1 MLVNNAVKAL
11 HKKRK
16 HQMTQNL
23 NVNMSKASML
33 KYQALW
39 YSSFIAVYIW
49 FSYWVAYDFF
59 VWHKPIAE
67 VNLANYVGAIASIVF
82 MWAGTKIWK
91 RNRIK
96 AASPQQSLLPQKPT
110 PQPIPQP
117 TQKAVPAAVPANSA
131 CTHYLGYLHQR
142 QKSQEI
148 PAECLTCENV
158 IQCMDSTNLPAF
170 TLPVL
175 SPFTP

>member
-23 NVNMSKASML
+23 SVNTSEASML
-33 KYQALW
+33 KYRALW

-49 FSYWVAYDFF
+49 FLYWVAYDFF
-59 VWHKPIAE
+59 VWQKPIAE
-67 VNLANYVGAIASIVF
+67 VNPINYVGSIAAIAF

-96 AASPQQSLLPQKPT
+96 AASPQQKLLPQQP

-117 TQKAVPAAVPANSA
+117 THKTVPAAVPANSA
-131 CTHYLGYLHQR
+131 CAHYLGYLHQR

-148 PAECLTCENV
+148 PAECFTCEHV
-158 IQCMDSTNLPAF
+158 IQCMGSTN
-170 TLPVL
+170 
-175 SPFTP
+175 

>member
-1 MLVNNAVKAL
+1 MLVNNAVKTL

-23 NVNMSKASML
+23 SVKISTASTL

-49 FSYWVAYDFF
+49 FLYWVAYDFF
-59 VWHKPIAE
+59 VWQKPIAE
-67 VNLANYVGAIASIVF
+67 VNPINYVGSIAAIAF

-91 RNRIK
+91 RNRTK
-96 AASPQQSLLPQKPT
+96 AASPQQKLLPQQP

-117 TQKAVPAAVPANSA
+117 TQKPIPQQPPKKPVPAAVPANSA
-131 CTHYLGYLHQR
+131 CAHYLGYLHQR

-158 IQCMDSTNLPAF
+158 IQCMGSTN
-170 TLPVL
+170 
-175 SPFTP
+175 

>member
-23 NVNMSKASML
+23 SVNTSKASML

-49 FSYWVAYDFF
+49 FLYWIAYDFF
-59 VWHKPIAE
+59 VWQKPIAE
-67 VNLANYVGAIASIVF
+67 VNPINYVGAIAAIAF
-82 MWAGTKIWK
+82 MWAGTKILK

-96 AASPQQSLLPQKPT
+96 AASPQQKLLPQQP

-117 TQKAVPAAVPANSA
+117 TQKPILQQPPQKTVPAAVPANSA
-131 CTHYLGYLHQR
+131 CAHYLGYLHQR
-142 QKSQEI
+142 PKSQEI
-148 PAECLTCENV
+148 PAECFTCEHV
-158 IQCMDSTNLPAF
+158 IQCMGSTN
-170 TLPVL
+170 
-175 SPFTP
+175 

>member
-23 NVNMSKASML
+23 SVNISAASML

-39 YSSFIAVYIW
+39 YSSFIALYIW

-59 VWHKPIAE
+59 VWQKPIAE
-67 VNLANYVGAIASIVF
+67 VNPINYVGSIAAIAF

-96 AASPQQSLLPQKPT
+96 AASPQQELLPQQPPQST
-110 PQPIPQP
+110 PQPTQKPIPQQP
-117 TQKAVPAAVPANSA
+117 PQKAVPAAVPANSA
-131 CTHYLGYLHQR
+131 CAHYLGYLHQR

-158 IQCMDSTNLPAF
+158 IQCFSSQNK
-170 TLPVL
+170 
-175 SPFTP
+175 

>member
-1 MLVNNAVKAL
+1 VNNAVKAL

-23 NVNMSKASML
+23 SVNISAASML

-39 YSSFIAVYIW
+39 YSSFIALYIW

-59 VWHKPIAE
+59 VWQKPIAE
-67 VNLANYVGAIASIVF
+67 VNPINYVGSIAAIAF

-96 AASPQQSLLPQKPT
+96 AASPQQKLLPQQPPQPT
-110 PQPIPQP
+110 PQP
-117 TQKAVPAAVPANSA
+117 THKTVPAAVPANSA
-131 CTHYLGYLHQR
+131 CAHYLGYLHQR

-148 PAECLTCENV
+148 PAECFTCEHV
-158 IQCMDSTNLPAF
+158 IQCMGSTN
-170 TLPVL
+170 
-175 SPFTP
+175 